1 MRDEPV
7 DEPALYR
14 NQPGL
19 RSDENAECHLDGSGA
34 PVIFL
39 IDRIDEQ
46 RPAVLQVGDHHHADD
61 AGDKLAPPRAFGSQY
76 LRFECV
82 SPCGHFFLPG
92 RSSNPDARVS
102 LRYYW
107 RRQARRTRS
116 STYVF
121 VICQLCSAGGC
132 SATPMGTRDRRPG
145 CPTVSTSRLADRAH
159 AHGALER
166 DDFIF
171 ERLPALPLCLSISFF
186 AKPVPALQNM
196 LQRVW
201 CTAILRARGFTSLN
215 RRPQP
220 MSADHAAAP
229 EAYP

>member
-1 MRDEPV
+1 MPEMADARYSIPSELATELIDQAIATSTPPKATTMRDEPV

-19 RSDENAECHLDGSGA
+19 RNDENAECHLDGSGA

-116 STYVF
+116 STYV
-121 VICQLCSAGGC
+121 L
-132 SATPMGTRDRRPG
+132 
-145 CPTVSTSRLADRAH
+145 
-159 AHGALER
+159 
-166 DDFIF
+166 
-171 ERLPALPLCLSISFF
+171 
-186 AKPVPALQNM
+186 
-196 LQRVW
+196 
-201 CTAILRARGFTSLN
+201 
-215 RRPQP
+215 
-220 MSADHAAAP
+220 
-229 EAYP
+229 